1 MTTINTFTGNQSI
14 LGLSKRYINKF
25 EALNFKLSHKFPNI
39 FLKYSK
45 NENLYNLPRGKN
57 IFVFHLII
65 KWN

>member
-1 MTTINTFTGNQSI
+1 MTTINTFTGNQST

-45 NENLYNLPRGKN
+45 NKNLYNLPRISSYFILLSN
-57 IFVFHLII
+57 EI
-65 KWN
+65 KS

>member
-1 MTTINTFTGNQSI
+1 MTTINTFTGNQST

-39 FLKYSK
+39 FLKYLK